1 MEQIT
6 VTHPNGTPFNLFS
19 AEYMHY
25 VKSCRHV
32 VTNQE
37 TDVVEVAVD
46 AAVRTDFRIGDTIT
60 IAGNIYRLNTLP
72 VVAKDGTRA
81 DALLD
86 YRMEFESRKYDMRY
100 AAFLLPE
107 GGRADDYTG
116 TLGDWLRLVV
126 ANVNRL
132 AGEYVPATDQS
143 FLAGTGYYMLYRH
156 TDDLTFKA
164 GTTYYREF
172 DGFLGR
178 SFLPLTAGTDYNIGD
193 YVLIWEQN
201 QGNDPDYEPV
211 RVMEASTDYQQA
223 EVGKDYKLG
232 LGIGEGNFY
241 VRTNPWRTGTVPA
254 AAMKRYVTKDYAG
267 QNCLAVLQD
276 LCKEYGYEY
285 RIAESAGVFTVNILT
300 PSAVDLSL
308 RFGRGGGLYSI
319 TREAIPATDIITRLY
334 AYGSTDNLYPSY
346 RYGRLCLPG
355 KSKENSYI
363 EGSGQVAEY
372 GMKEGVVTYDE
383 IKPEFNSS
391 VGSIL
396 GGDPLSFI
404 DTSMFDIGAKWA
416 DTPADYAEFLGMRGM
431 SDSSEARAA
440 FSAARGSSK
449 YMVAGTSPKVHFN
462 SGNLAG
468 YEFEIA
474 SFNSLSSMVTLVRDQ
489 ESGFPRSDAGPGGMF
504 AAGDEYVL
512 VDIYLPEYYIRQ
524 AEQRLLQAANSDYAR
539 LASPLAVYTIKLTRG
554 WVQMYHHQAAD
565 IVTAGN
571 FVNLLD
577 DDTEADDDIKI
588 RSYTRNYLTE
598 DEYEITLCNERR
610 ETYWERWWRREGR
623 NLTGTTSGQ
632 RVEGGATTG
641 TVEFTTDADNDRLV
655 ITGGKAIVI
664 NGKVLTVEDVNLHY
678 ANDGA
683 HIVYLLPNGG
693 RAGIRMVP
701 IGDAPS
707 ALPTVSPG
715 AIPLGVVSA
724 ADSNG
729 VRKVTLS
736 AMRGNT
742 PAEDVTVRTA
752 GGTKRANALLPA
764 VRTYD
769 GTQPGTEGVI
779 YTGEHDGNVA
789 LWVWNAANGAYL
801 RVGSPVPKHITGIA
815 FANDIPQIT
824 AAGSY
829 DYSAAVT
836 PADTTDSYTIA
847 YDIESTT
854 ADSREESGSMVYLH
868 YMSGET
874 EVVLSFSR
882 STGEMS
888 VPSGGDGYY
897 DTVTVTATATVGG
910 EAAATAEQVTEITIN

>member
-6 VTHPNGTPFNLFS
+6 VTHKDGSSLDLFS
-19 AEYMHY
+19 AQYRRY
-25 VKSCRHV
+25 VKLCRHV

-37 TDVVEVAVD
+37 TDIVEVEVD
-46 AAVRTDFRIGDTIT
+46 SDIKTLFAIGDTIN
-60 IAGNIYRLNTLP
+60 IAGNTYRLNTLP
-72 VVAKDGTRA
+72 EVSKDGVRA
-81 DALLD
+81 DALLG

-100 AAFLLPE
+100 AAFILPE
-107 GGRADDYTG
+107 GGRADDYIG
-116 TLGDWLRLVV
+116 TMGDWLRLVV

-172 DGFLGR
+172 DSFLGR
-178 SFLPLTAGTDYNIGD
+178 DFLPLTAGTDYNVGD
-193 YVLIWEQN
+193 YVLLWEQN
-201 QGNDPDYEPV
+201 HGNDPDYEPV
-211 RVMEASTDYQQA
+211 RVMEASTDYQLA

-232 LGIGEGNFY
+232 LGIVDGNFY
-241 VRTNPWRTGTVPA
+241 VRTTPWHAGTVPA
-254 AAMKRYVTKDYAG
+254 AALKRYISKDYAG

-285 RIAESAGVFTVNILT
+285 RVAENAGVYTINILT

-319 TREAIPATDIITRLY
+319 TRAAIPSTDIITRLY
-334 AYGSTDNLYPSY
+334 AYGSTENLYPSY

-391 VGSIL
+391 VGAIV

-416 DTPADYAEFLGMRGM
+416 DTPVDYAEFLGMRGM

-440 FSAARGSSK
+440 FNAAIGSSK
-449 YMVAGTSPKVHFN
+449 YLVAGTAAKVHFN
-462 SGNLAG
+462 TGNLAG
-468 YEFEIA
+468 YEFEVA
-474 SFNSLSSMVTLVRDQ
+474 SFDPITSKVTLVRDQ

-571 FVNLLD
+571 FVNLHD
-577 DDTEADDDIKI
+577 DDTDADDDIKI
-588 RSYTRNYLTE
+588 KAYSRNYLTE

-610 ETYWERWWRREGR
+610 ETYWERWWRRERRTLSKGVR
-623 NLTGTTSGQ
+623 
-632 RVEGGATTG
+632 A
-641 TVEFTTDADNDRLV
+641 
-655 ITGGKAIVI
+655 
-664 NGKVLTVEDVNLHY
+664 EDSVRS
-678 ANDGA
+678 ADGA
-683 HIVYLLPNGG
+683 AVGTGML
-693 RAGIRMVP
+693 
-701 IGDAPS
+701 
-707 ALPTVSPG
+707 
-715 AIPLGVVSA
+715 
-724 ADSNG
+724 
-729 VRKVTLS
+729 
-736 AMRGNT
+736 
-742 PAEDVTVRTA
+742 RTA
-752 GGTKRANALLPA
+752 GSDSVSFSGGRIATGLGLSDVASATWTLKDAGSHAVLIVPRSSGKSSIQIVPESSAAAVARTSGA
-764 VRTYD
+764 VRIGTISERENGSRSATVVGMRTNTVAKDVLLTYD
-769 GTQPGTEGVI
+769 TPTDLETKMSEVDDNLDRIWQQIEGYRQEVRADLSANWDSNPDLI
-779 YTGEHDGNVA
+779 AEQGIVYVYADKFTGESG
-789 LWVWNAANGAYL
+789 YI
-801 RVGSPVPKHITGIA
+801 PGIK
-815 FANDIPQIT
+815 I
-824 AAGSY
+824 
-829 DYSAAVT
+829 
-836 PADTTDSYTIA
+836 
-847 YDIESTT
+847 
-854 ADSREESGSMVYLH
+854 
-868 YMSGET
+868 
-874 EVVLSFSR
+874 
-882 STGEMS
+882 
-888 VPSGGDGYY
+888 GDGTSYLI
-897 DTVTVTATATVGG
+897 DMPFVADDIR
-910 EAAATAEQVTEITIN
+910 EQLMNHINNMQLHVSYSDRQSWNNKVSVRVLADNLVFEN

>member
-6 VTHPNGTPFNLFS
+6 VTHPNGTPINLFS
-19 AEYMHY
+19 AEYMRY

-37 TDVVEVAVD
+37 TDVVEVTVD
-46 AAVRTDFRIGDTIT
+46 AAARTEFRIGDTIT

-193 YVLIWEQN
+193 YVLLWEQN

-211 RVMEASTDYQQA
+211 RVMEASTDYQLA

-254 AAMKRYVTKDYAG
+254 AALKRYVTKDYAG

-319 TREAIPATDIITRLY
+319 TREAIPATDIITRIY
-334 AYGSTDNLYPSY
+334 VYGSTDNLYPSY

-372 GMKEGVVTYDE
+372 GMKEGIVTYDE

-391 VGSIL
+391 VGAIV

-474 SFNSLSSMVTLVRDQ
+474 SFNALSSMVTLVRDQ

-588 RSYTRNYLTE
+588 RSYTRNYLIE

-610 ETYWERWWRREGR
+610 ETYWERWWRREQR
-623 NLTGTTSGQ
+623 NLIGTYDNQKAERGVQ
-632 RVEGGATTG
+632 AG
-641 TVEFTTDADNDRLV
+641 TFDVTTDSDNDVLH
-655 ITGGKAIVI
+655 ISGGKLLTI
-664 NGKVLTVEDVNLHY
+664 NGRTYTVKDIDLHY
-678 ANDGA
+678 ANAGA
-683 HIVYLLPNGG
+683 HLVYLVPNADGT
-693 RAGIRMVP
+693 AGIRMVP
-701 IGDAPS
+701 VSDAP
-707 ALPTVSPG
+707 AVIPTITPG
-715 AIPLGVVSA
+715 AILSGVVTS

-729 VRKVTLS
+729 VRRA
-736 AMRGNT
+736 AMAAMPANT
-742 PAEDVTVRTA
+742 PAEAVTVRTPA
-752 GGTKRANALLPA
+752 GAVPANALLPA
-764 VRTYD
+764 LRPYDSGAQGMDGVLYYGTHDGKMSLWVYD
-769 GTQPGTEGVI
+769 GSGYV
-779 YTGEHDGNVA
+779 
-789 LWVWNAANGAYL
+789 
-801 RVGSPVPKHITGIA
+801 RVGAAMPVHISGIA
-815 FANDIPQIT
+815 FGNDIPQIT

-882 STGEMS
+882 STGEMTA
-888 VPSGGDGYY
+888 PSGGDGYY